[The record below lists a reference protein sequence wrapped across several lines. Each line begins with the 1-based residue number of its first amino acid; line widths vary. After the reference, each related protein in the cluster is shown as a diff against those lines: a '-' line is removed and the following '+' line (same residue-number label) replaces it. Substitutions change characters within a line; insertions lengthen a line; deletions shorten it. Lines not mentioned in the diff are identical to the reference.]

1 MKDLVAKI
9 LSPTRPLKASG
20 RVFWVRQ
27 NIPYSLQLK
36 AELFQQEILGEFRF
50 FGMLRRSQILSL
62 LGDPPTQ
69 DLANALNN
77 AKLDLYKKY
86 PDSFLT
92 KNARKEIEAINKR
105 FGEIIMSQAQL
116 DCATLEY
123 YAEKR
128 AAIFILEQ
136 LTKEPYDTCEF
147 LFYDGLKQGIGI
159 SKIRKIARSDYWHN
173 LWRARNPFKYYPL
186 TDEQITLSYYSNL
199 YKNILKHPEC
209 PTTDILEDDDLLDG
223 WLISQSKQNKKKTS
237 YGSKID
243 SSKEIF
249 VMAQNQDHANEIYG
263 GNSDEARAIQNVRM
277 KQLKNNKSV
286 HFGKFADVQR
296 ERMIQNAAR

>member
-1 MKDLVAKI
+1 MAKI
-9 LSPTRPLKASG
+9 LSPTRPLKARG

-36 AELFQQEILGEFRF
+36 AGLFQQSILDEFRF
-50 FGMLRRSQILSL
+50 FGMLRRSQIMDFL
-62 LGDPPTQ
+62 DNPPIE
-69 DLANALNN
+69 DLAKSLNN
-77 AKLDLYKKY
+77 AKLDLYKKH

-92 KNARKEIEAINKR
+92 KIARKEIEQINKKL
-105 FGEIIMSQAQL
+105 GDIIIGQSQL
-116 DCATLEY
+116 DCSTLEY

-128 AAIFILEQ
+128 AAIFILEK
-136 LTKEPYDTCEF
+136 LTGESYDVCES
-147 LFYDGLKQGIGI
+147 LFYSSLKEAVGI
-159 SKIRKIARSDYWHN
+159 SKIRKVARSDYWHN
-173 LWRARNPFKYYPL
+173 LSRAKPPFKYYPL

-209 PTTDILEDDDLLDG
+209 PDPTIINDDDLLDG
-223 WLISQSKQNKKKTS
+223 WLIAQSKQSGKKKTS

-249 VMAQNQDHANEIYG
+249 VMAQNQDHANEIYEN
-263 GNSDEARAIQNVRM
+263 NSDEARAIQNVRM
-277 KQLKNNKSV
+277 KQLKAQNAV

-296 ERMIQNAAR
+296 ERMAKNAAR